1 MNTSDD
7 ESDQGSIE
15 IPEEVDCLPSTQEDD
30 TQSKTDR
37 RHITELFE
45 QLVSLFDHYGFDD
58 VEIPLKTGHSG
69 ASFSD

>member
-7 ESDQGSIE
+7 ESDQASIE
-15 IPEEVDCLPSTQEDD
+15 IPEEVDCEPSTQEDD

-45 QLVSLFDHYGFDD
+45 QLVSLFDHYGFDE
-58 VEIPLKTGHSG
+58 EIPLKTGHSG